1 MEYLMTALPTAQLGR
16 TGMAISRIGI
26 GAWAFGGAG
35 WVDTWGAQNDTD
47 SIAAVR
53 RAVDAGVNWIDT
65 APIYGLGHAEEV
77 VGRALR
83 RVPGADRPYVFTKAG
98 VVWDPKRP
106 NDKPALIGRPDS
118 VRAELDASLRRLGV
132 ERIDLYQ
139 MHAPPTDGTP
149 IEEYWQ
155 TFCDLRRE
163 GKVRAIGLSNH
174 SVEQIAAAEAVGH
187 VDAVQPKLNLIHRDA
202 ADILSW
208 AVEHQTGAIVYS
220 PMASGLLTGTFDAAR
235 VAALPADDWRRG
247 HPDFTE
253 PALRRNLELVHALEP
268 VARRYGVSVA
278 AVAIAWTL
286 AFTGVSGAIVG
297 LRRAEQANA
306 WLVAA
311 SLRLDE
317 SDLTDIASAIE
328 RTGAGS
334 GPTLPR

>member
-1 MEYLMTALPTAQLGR
+1 MTALPTAQLGR

-35 WVDTWGAQNDTD
+35 WVDTWGAQADTD
-47 SIAAVR
+47 SFAAIR
-53 RAVDAGVNWIDT
+53 RAVDGGVNWIDT

-77 VGRALR
+77 VGRAFRSLP
-83 RVPGADRPYVFTKAG
+83 VADRPYVFTKAG

-106 NDKPALIGRPDS
+106 NDKPALIGRPVS
-118 VRAELDASLRRLGV
+118 VRAELDASLSRLGM

-174 SVEQIAAAEAVGH
+174 SVEQLEAAEAVGH

-208 AVEHQTGAIVYS
+208 AAGHHTGVIVYS

-235 VAALPADDWRRG
+235 VAALSADDWRRG

-253 PALRRNLELVHALEP
+253 PALRRNLELVQALGP
-268 VARRYGVSVA
+268 VARRYSVSVA

>member
-1 MEYLMTALPTAQLGR
+1 MTALPTAQLGR

-83 RVPGADRPYVFTKAG
+83 RLPGADRPYVFTKAG
-98 VVWDPKRP
+98 VVWDPERP

-118 VRAELDASLRRLGV
+118 VRAELDASLRRLGF

-174 SVEQIAAAEAVGH
+174 SVEQLAAAEAVGH
-187 VDAVQPKLNLIHRDA
+187 VDAVQPKLNLIHREA

-208 AVEHQTGAIVYS
+208 AAAHQTGAIVYS

-235 VAALPADDWRRG
+235 VTALPADDWRRG

-317 SDLTDIASAIE
+317 SDLTDIAIAIE
-328 RTGAGS
+328 RAGAGS
-334 GPTLPR
+334 GPRLPR

>member
-1 MEYLMTALPTAQLGR
+1 MTALPTARLGR

-35 WVDTWGAQNDTD
+35 WVDTWGAQADTD
-47 SIAAVR
+47 SFAAIR

-83 RVPGADRPYVFTKAG
+83 SMPGADRPYVFTKAG
-98 VVWDPKRP
+98 VVWDPERP
-106 NDKPALIGRPDS
+106 NDRPALIGRPDN
-118 VRAELDASLRRLGV
+118 VRAELNASLSRLGV

-174 SVEQIAAAEAVGH
+174 SVEQLEAAEAVGH

-208 AVEHQTGAIVYS
+208 AAEHQTGVIVYS

-268 VARRYGVSVA
+268 VARRYSMSVA

-297 LRRAEQANA
+297 LRHAAQANA

-317 SDLTDIASAIE
+317 SDLTDIAQAIE
-328 RTGAGS
+328 RAGTGS
-334 GPTLPR
+334 GPTMPR

>member
-1 MEYLMTALPTAQLGR
+1 
-16 TGMAISRIGI
+16 MAISRIGI

>member
-1 MEYLMTALPTAQLGR
+1 MTALPTVRLGR

-35 WVDTWGAQNDTD
+35 WVDTWGAQADTD
-47 SIAAVR
+47 SVAAIR
-53 RAVDAGVNWIDT
+53 RAVGAGVNWIDT

-83 RVPGADRPYVFTKAG
+83 KMPGADRPYVFTKAG
-98 VVWDPKRP
+98 VVWDPERP
-106 NDKPALIGRPDS
+106 NDKPAVIGRPDN
-118 VRAELDASLRRLGV
+118 VRAELDASLSRLGV
-132 ERIDLYQ
+132 ERIDLYL

-174 SVEQIAAAEAVGH
+174 SVEQLEAAEAVGH

-208 AVEHQTGAIVYS
+208 AAEHQTGAIVYS

-268 VARRYGVSVA
+268 VARRYSMSVA

-297 LRRAEQANA
+297 LRRAEQASA

-317 SDLTDIASAIE
+317 SDLTDIALGIE
-328 RTGAGS
+328 RAGTGS
-334 GPTLPR
+334 GPTMPR

>member
-98 VVWDPKRP
+98 VVWDPERP

-139 MHAPPTDGTP
+139 VHAPPTDGTP

-174 SVEQIAAAEAVGH
+174 SVEQIGAAEAVGH
-187 VDAVQPKLNLIHRDA
+187 VDAVQPKLNLIHREA

-208 AVEHQTGAIVYS
+208 AAAHQTGAIVYS

-235 VAALPADDWRRG
+235 VTALPADDWRRG

>member
-1 MEYLMTALPTAQLGR
+1 MTALPTAQLGR

-98 VVWDPKRP
+98 VVWDPERP

-118 VRAELDASLRRLGV
+118 VRAELDASLRRLGF

-174 SVEQIAAAEAVGH
+174 SVEQLAAAEAVGH
-187 VDAVQPKLNLIHRDA
+187 VDAVQPKLNLIHREA

-208 AVEHQTGAIVYS
+208 AAAHQTGAIVYS

-235 VAALPADDWRRG
+235 VTALPADDWRRG

-317 SDLTDIASAIE
+317 SDFTDIAIAIE
-328 RTGAGS
+328 RAGAGS
-334 GPTLPR
+334 GPRLPR

>member
-1 MEYLMTALPTAQLGR
+1 
-16 TGMAISRIGI
+16 
-26 GAWAFGGAG
+26 
-35 WVDTWGAQNDTD
+35 
-47 SIAAVR
+47 
-53 RAVDAGVNWIDT
+53 
-65 APIYGLGHAEEV
+65 
-77 VGRALR
+77 LR
-83 RVPGADRPYVFTKAG
+83 RVPGADRPYVFSKAG
-98 VVWDPKRP
+98 VVWDPERP

-149 IEEYWQ
+149 IEEYWE
-155 TFCDLRRE
+155 TFCDFRRE

-297 LRRAEQANA
+297 LRRPEQANA

-317 SDLTDIASAIE
+317 SDLTDIAIAIE
-328 RTGAGS
+328 RAGAGS

>member
-1 MEYLMTALPTAQLGR
+1 MTALPTAQLGR

-98 VVWDPKRP
+98 VGVDPERP
-106 NDKPALIGRPDS
+106 NDKPALIGRPGS

-253 PALRRNLELVHALEP
+253 PALPRNLELVHALEP

-317 SDLTDIASAIE
+317 SDLTDIAMAIE
-328 RTGAGS
+328 RAGAGS

>member
-1 MEYLMTALPTAQLGR
+1 MTALPTAQLGR

-98 VVWDPKRP
+98 VAWDPERP

-132 ERIDLYQ
+132 EQIDLYQ

>member
-1 MEYLMTALPTAQLGR
+1 
-16 TGMAISRIGI
+16 
-26 GAWAFGGAG
+26 
-35 WVDTWGAQNDTD
+35 
-47 SIAAVR
+47 
-53 RAVDAGVNWIDT
+53 
-65 APIYGLGHAEEV
+65 
-77 VGRALR
+77 
-83 RVPGADRPYVFTKAG
+83 
-98 VVWDPKRP
+98 
-106 NDKPALIGRPDS
+106 
-118 VRAELDASLRRLGV
+118 
-132 ERIDLYQ
+132 LYQ

-174 SVEQIAAAEAVGH
+174 SVEQIGAAEAVGH
-187 VDAVQPKLNLIHRDA
+187 VDAVQPKLNLIHREA

-208 AVEHQTGAIVYS
+208 AAAHQTGAIVYS

-317 SDLTDIASAIE
+317 SDFTDIAIAIE
-328 RTGAGS
+328 RAGAGS
-334 GPTLPR
+334 GPRLPR